1 VQDSWQ
7 VSDRWRV
14 NGGIRW
20 ESQDLLDS
28 DGNVA
33 QTISGQWQPRFGVIF
48 QPGRIGTQR
57 LYGSVGRYYQ
67 DLLLN
72 GAYHFNGE
80 ELYGWTWWDHDPRV
94 DDSGGDGGTFQSSI
108 SEGTEGVS
116 GQYYDELILG
126 YERQIGDRLKLG
138 ARGMLR
144 TLRRAVNGGS
154 VMIVP
159 VPDTG
164 MEDWEYGPEVL
175 GNPGFGSLNQYPEAR
190 RDYAALALTAEQ
202 TIGSGLML
210 VGSYVL
216 SRAYGNYQGL
226 FDTDYWAASPNANST
241 WYNPLLLENTEG
253 LLPQDRKHSF
263 KLAASYMADF
273 GFGAGASFL
282 WQTGTP
288 VSIRGGSAA
297 PPMFAHLLPRG
308 SMGRT
313 PNLWDLDLRFV
324 YDMRRLVRRGSATR
338 LVLDVFNVGSPRTPL
353 AYDELFAFTRT
364 EEGHQT
370 DPNANY
376 MEVTHYQRPMTFR
389 LGVEVGF

>member
-1 VQDSWQ
+1 
-7 VSDRWRV
+7 
-14 NGGIRW
+14 
-20 ESQDLLDS
+20 
-28 DGNVA
+28 
-33 QTISGQWQPRFGVIF
+33 
-48 QPGRIGTQR
+48 
-57 LYGSVGRYYQ
+57 
-67 DLLLN
+67 
-72 GAYHFNGE
+72 
-80 ELYGWTWWDHDPRV
+80 
-94 DDSGGDGGTFQSSI
+94 
-108 SEGTEGVS
+108 
-116 GQYYDELILG
+116 
-126 YERQIGDRLKLG
+126 
-138 ARGMLR
+138 MLR